1 MTQLQEYI
9 PLVKLILIP
18 LGFVISCAIFQ
29 RWVRLISDL
38 IRRIEDALLAF
49 NKASFLLL
57 LLYYVILAYIKL
69 T

>member
-1 MTQLQEYI
+1 MQLQEYI
-9 PLVKLILIP
+9 PIIKLVLIP
-18 LGFVISCAIFQ
+18 LAFVLSCAIFQ
-29 RWVRLISDL
+29 RWIRLIADL
-38 IRRIEDALLAF
+38 IRKIEDALLAF